1 MFIRSSL
8 DKIKMRY
15 GKIILDCNFTRIKMV
30 DLLRIETFLHAAQNL
45 NFSEA
50 ARILHLSQPTVSHH
64 IKTLEK
70 ELGVT
75 LFNRQAGTIKLTD
88 AGRLLVPWARRVLK
102 DSIEMQEMM
111 ESLKEGMAGNLQI
124 ACSTTAGKY
133 VLPHLAARFSIRHPN
148 VRTKL
153 LRCTPTSVALN
164 LLEGDANLGVVSYE
178 IPGKEIE
185 LQEFFDDLITVIVP
199 RDHPFV
205 SQEKIQ
211 PEDLLGESIIM
222 REETSGTRKIVL
234 SELASH
240 DISLDDLKNFME
252 VGNAEA
258 IVRTVA
264 AGYGISFVSKLAAA
278 CALERGDVVAIPVE
292 GINLIRTIY
301 MVRKRLKVSHR
312 PADAFW
318 GFIHDPTN
326 RDLIEM
332 ASRGDL
338 NYTIRDL

>member
-1 MFIRSSL
+1 
-8 DKIKMRY
+8 
-15 GKIILDCNFTRIKMV
+15 MV
-30 DLLRIETFLHAAQNL
+30 DLLRIETFLHAAENL

-70 ELGVT
+70 HLGVT
-75 LFNRQAGTIKLTD
+75 LFERQGSTVKLTD
-88 AGRLLVPWARRVLK
+88 AGKLLVPWARRVMR

-153 LRCTPTSVALN
+153 LRCTPSSVVMN

-185 LQEFFDDLITVIVP
+185 LQEFFHDSITMIVP
-199 RDHPFV
+199 SDHPFV
-205 SQEKIQ
+205 LREKIL
-211 PEDLLGESIIM
+211 PEDLLGEQIIM
-222 REETSGTRKIVL
+222 REDTSGTRKIVL
-234 SELASH
+234 TELASH
-240 DISLDDLKNFME
+240 DISLDDLNNFME
-252 VGNAEA
+252 VANAEA

-278 CALERGDVVAIPVE
+278 CAIDRGNVIAIPVE
-292 GINLIRTIY
+292 GLNLVRTVF
-301 MVRKRLKVSHR
+301 MVRKRLKVYHR

-326 RDLIEM
+326 KDLIDM

-338 NYTIRDL
+338 NY

>member
-1 MFIRSSL
+1 
-8 DKIKMRY
+8 
-15 GKIILDCNFTRIKMV
+15 MV
-30 DLLRIETFLHAAQNL
+30 DLLRIETFLHAAENL

-70 ELGVT
+70 DLGVE
-75 LFNRQAGTIKLTD
+75 LFERQGGAIKLSD
-88 AGRLLVPWARRVLK
+88 AGKLMVPWARRVMRDL
-102 DSIEMQEMM
+102 IEMQEMM

-148 VRTKL
+148 VHTKL
-153 LRCTPTSVALN
+153 LRCTPASVVMN
-164 LLEGDANLGVVSYE
+164 LIEGDANLGVVSYE

-185 LQEFFDDLITVIVP
+185 LQEFFQDWITVIVP
-199 RDHPFV
+199 KNHPFV
-205 SQEKIQ
+205 SRENIM
-211 PEDLLGESIIM
+211 PEELLNESIIM

-234 SELASH
+234 SELAKH
-240 DISLDDLKNFME
+240 DISLDDLDNFME

-278 CALERGDVVAIPVE
+278 CAIERGNVIAVPVE
-292 GINLIRTIY
+292 GISLVRTIY

-318 GFIHDPTN
+318 GFVHDPSN
-326 RDLIEM
+326 KDLIEL

-338 NYTIRDL
+338 NYTIRDM

>member
-1 MFIRSSL
+1 MVNYPWRL
-8 DKIKMRY
+8 KEDKI
-15 GKIILDCNFTRIKMV
+15 MV
-30 DLLRIETFLHAAQNL
+30 DLLRIETFLHAAENL

-70 ELGVT
+70 DLGVT
-75 LFNRQAGTIKLTD
+75 LFERQSSTVKLTD
-88 AGRLLVPWARRVLK
+88 AGRLLVPWARRVMR

-133 VLPHLAARFSIRHPN
+133 VLPHLAARFSIRHPH

-153 LRCTPTSVALN
+153 LRCTPASVVMN

-185 LQEFFDDLITVIVP
+185 LQEFFRDSITMIVP
-199 RDHPFV
+199 SDHPFV
-205 SQEKIQ
+205 LREEIL
-211 PEDLLGESIIM
+211 PEDLLGEPIIM
-222 REETSGTRKIVL
+222 REDTSGTRKIVL
-234 SELASH
+234 TELASH
-240 DISLDDLKNFME
+240 DISLDDLNNFME
-252 VGNAEA
+252 VANAEA

-264 AGYGISFVSKLAAA
+264 AGYGISFVSKLAAD
-278 CALERGDVVAIPVE
+278 CAIERGNVIAIPVE
-292 GINLIRTIY
+292 GLNLVRTVF
-301 MVRKRLKVSHR
+301 MVRKRLKVYHR
-312 PADAFW
+312 PADAVW

-326 RDLIEM
+326 KDLIDM

-338 NYTIRDL
+338 DYTIRDM

>member
-1 MFIRSSL
+1 
-8 DKIKMRY
+8 
-15 GKIILDCNFTRIKMV
+15 MV
-30 DLLRIETFLHAAQNL
+30 DLLRIETFLHAAETL

-50 ARILHLSQPTVSHH
+50 ARLLHLSQPTVSHH
-64 IKTLEK
+64 IKTMEN

-75 LFNRQAGTIKLTD
+75 LFERQGTSIKLSD
-88 AGRLLVPWARRVLK
+88 AGRLLVPWARRVMR

-133 VLPHLAARFSIRHPN
+133 VLPHLAGRFSIRHPN

-153 LRCTPTSVALN
+153 LRCTPASVVMN
-164 LLEGDANLGVVSYE
+164 LLDGEANLGVVSYE
-178 IPGKEIE
+178 VPGKDIE
-185 LQEFFDDLITVIVP
+185 LQEFFQDLISVIVP

-205 SQEKIQ
+205 RREKIL
-211 PEDLLGESIIM
+211 PEELLGEAIIM
-222 REETSGTRKIVL
+222 REETSGTRKVVL
-234 SELASH
+234 SELAKH

-278 CALERGDVVAIPVE
+278 CAIDRGNVVTVPVD
-292 GINLIRTIY
+292 GVNLVRTIY
-301 MVRKRLKVSHR
+301 MARKRLKESSR

-326 RDLIEM
+326 QDLIEL

-338 NYTIRDL
+338 NYTIKDL

>member
-1 MFIRSSL
+1 
-8 DKIKMRY
+8 
-15 GKIILDCNFTRIKMV
+15 MV
-30 DLLRIETFLHAAQNL
+30 DLLRIETFLHAAETL

-50 ARILHLSQPTVSHH
+50 ARTLHLTQPTVSHH
-64 IKTLEK
+64 IKKLEK
-70 ELGVT
+70 DLGVI
-75 LFNRQAGTIKLTD
+75 LFERQGATIKLTD
-88 AGRLLVPWARRVLK
+88 AGRLLVPWARRVMR

-111 ESLKEGMAGNLQI
+111 ESLKEGMAGSLQI

-153 LRCTPTSVALN
+153 LRCTPASVIMN
-164 LLEGDANLGVVSYE
+164 LLEGEANLGVVSYE
-178 IPGKEIE
+178 ILGKDIE
-185 LQEFFDDLITVIVP
+185 LQEFFHDLITVIVP
-199 RDHPFV
+199 RNHPFV
-205 SQEKIQ
+205 SREKIL
-211 PEDLLGESIIM
+211 PDELLGEPIIM

-240 DISLDDLKNFME
+240 DISLDDLNNFME

-278 CALERGDVVAIPVE
+278 CAIERGNVIAVPVE
-292 GINLIRTIY
+292 GINLVRTIY
-301 MVRKRLKVSHR
+301 MIRKLLKESHR
-312 PADAFW
+312 PSDAFW
-318 GFIHDPTN
+318 GFVHDPTN
-326 RDLIEM
+326 QDLIEL

-338 NYTIRDL
+338 NYTIRDF

>member
-1 MFIRSSL
+1 
-8 DKIKMRY
+8 
-15 GKIILDCNFTRIKMV
+15 MV
-30 DLLRIETFLHAAQNL
+30 DLLRIETFLHAAENL

-64 IKTLEK
+64 IKTLEN

-75 LFNRQAGTIKLTD
+75 LFERQSSTIKLTD
-88 AGRLLVPWARRVLK
+88 AGRLLVPWARRMMR

-153 LRCTPTSVALN
+153 LRCTPSSVVMN
-164 LLEGDANLGVVSYE
+164 LLGGEANLGVVSYE
-178 IPGKEIE
+178 IPGKDIE
-185 LQEFFDDLITVIVP
+185 LQEFFQDSITVIVTK
-199 RDHPFV
+199 DHPFV
-205 SQEKIQ
+205 SREKIL
-211 PEDLLGESIIM
+211 PEELLGVPIIM

-234 SELASH
+234 SELAKH
-240 DISLDDLKNFME
+240 DISLDDLNDFME
-252 VGNAEA
+252 IGNAEA

-278 CALERGDVVAIPVE
+278 CAIECGNVIAVPVD
-292 GINLIRTIY
+292 GLNLVRTIY
-301 MVRKRLKVSHR
+301 MVRKRLKESHR

-318 GFIHDPTN
+318 GFIHDQTN
-326 RDLIEM
+326 EDLIEL
-332 ASRGDL
+332 ASKGDL